1 MASHIGRRKFLAT
14 LGGTVI
20 AWPLAARAQ
29 QTERLHR
36 IALFPLGAESDPQAQ
51 AYVRALRQSLEKLGW
66 IEGQNIRIDI
76 RWQSDDVG
84 RMQADLAGALSL
96 APEIIVSGGT
106 PVTEDLRQRTRTI
119 PIVFVNVADPLTS
132 GLVHSLAQPGGNVT
146 GFSSYES
153 SIGGKWVELLKEI
166 APRLDRLLV
175 LANPQNPTWKF
186 HVPTIK
192 AATQSFALPLT
203 VAHVRT
209 PAEIERAIDAFAANP
224 DAGMIVL
231 PSPFIQA
238 HRELTIALAARH
250 RLPAVYA
257 TRLYVASGGL
267 VSYGSNWVD
276 EYRQA
281 ASYVDR
287 IFKGAGPADLPV
299 QQPAKFEL
307 VINLKTANALGLDI
321 PLFLQQR
328 ADEVIE

>member
-203 VAHVRT
+203 VAHVRHSRRNRARDRCVCREPGRGHDRAT
-209 PAEIERAIDAFAANP
+209 EPLYPSASRTDHRTGSQASLACRLCNAPLRRERRI
-224 DAGMIVL
+224 GVL
-231 PSPFIQA
+231 RFQ
-238 HRELTIALAARH
+238 
-250 RLPAVYA
+250 
-257 TRLYVASGGL
+257 
-267 VSYGSNWVD
+267 
-276 EYRQA
+276 
-281 ASYVDR
+281 
-287 IFKGAGPADLPV
+287 
-299 QQPAKFEL
+299 
-307 VINLKTANALGLDI
+307 LG
-321 PLFLQQR
+321 
-328 ADEVIE
+328 